1 MATVGSCTVWS
12 GRGRRRSVPT
22 VLVLLVLVLTG
33 SAACSGGGGS
43 SHIRPT
49 PSTTAITV
57 LPAADRIKLGQARL
71 GGPSSCID
79 DAYCAAGLVRT
90 YGIPLGNR
98 IVALPSPTAIA
109 DALSAG
115 AIDVGVLPNSSELLA
130 EPRLAAL
137 TDDRGLVPA
146 TNLVPVASAALV
158 RSTGGALAPALDE
171 ISAELTPAGL
181 AGIEQALSR
190 GTTPQVAADT
200 WLADHVAAAV
210 PGPAPP
216 GAPSVVIA
224 RRTDPE
230 SAATTALYAGGLAR
244 YGWRVTVVPVGGER
258 PDEMDALG
266 SGAVNLVIDEMAPL
280 LEYVSAF
287 SGSSSADVA
296 DTLALLRR
304 RLADRELVAF
314 EPSPAR
320 PGPVFVV
327 NRAVAA
333 SLGVGSLSD
342 LARSAGARLS
352 PSPTT
357 APPDT
362 VGTGSVPA
370 DAEGPPL
377 AQPASLGVGS
387 VGDAVMA
394 LQSRLLTLGYDRSNP
409 SGVFSEATRRAV
421 IGFQLDQGLLTTGA
435 VDPRTA
441 RTLATARPP
450 ARPSQAP
457 APGDPGVL
465 KVPPTTSGP
474 SLGAQAGKVYLAF
487 ADGPSPI
494 TAALLDE
501 LRAHQAT
508 ATFFAEEGA
517 LERQP
522 DAIRAA
528 AGAGDAVGISEPPHD
543 ASSPIG
549 SETLFRTAARTQ
561 ESLAPLLSR
570 TPACLVAPYGALD
583 AGTRQRAAQAGLK
596 VVVPDVDPQDWR
608 KPGADAISAD
618 IIDNVRAG
626 SIVLLHDGGGDRNQT
641 VAAVGKV
648 LEILVARGFG
658 FSAIPDC

>member
-1 MATVGSCTVWS
+1 MRF
-12 GRGRRRSVPT
+12 GRGRRLRLLT
-22 VLVLLVLVLTG
+22 VLVLMG
-33 SAACSGGGGS
+33 CAACSGGGGS

-57 LPAADRIKLGQARL
+57 LPAADRIRLGQARL

-98 IVALPSPTAIA
+98 IVALPSPAAITE
-109 DALSAG
+109 ALLAG
-115 AIDVGVLPNSSELLA
+115 AIDVGVVPNSSEVLA
-130 EPRLAAL
+130 DPRLSAL

-158 RSTGGALAPALDE
+158 RSTGGALAPAVDE

-190 GTTPQVAADT
+190 GVTPQAAAEA

-210 PGPAPP
+210 PASAPP
-216 GAPSVVIA
+216 GAPAVVIA
-224 RRTDPE
+224 RRTDAA
-230 SAATTALYAGGLAR
+230 SAATAALYAGGLAR
-244 YGWRVTVVPVGGER
+244 YGWKVSVVPVGGSR
-258 PDEMDALG
+258 PEEVDALG
-266 SGAVNLVIDEMAPL
+266 SGAVNLVVDQTAPL
-280 LEYVSAF
+280 LEFLSGF
-287 SGSSSADVA
+287 SGSSSADLV

-314 EPSPAR
+314 EPSPAK

-327 NRAVAA
+327 NRAVAS
-333 SLGVGSLSD
+333 SLGIGSLSE
-342 LARSAGARLS
+342 LARAAGVRLS
-352 PSPTT
+352 PSPPP
-357 APPDT
+357 APPDP

-377 AQPASLGVGS
+377 AQPPSLGVGS
-387 VGDAVMA
+387 VGDAVVN
-394 LQSRLLTLGYDRSNP
+394 LQTRLLTLGYDRSSP
-409 SGVFSEATRRAV
+409 SGVFSEATRRGV
-421 IGFQLDQGLLTTGA
+421 IAFQLDQGLLTTGA

-457 APGDPGVL
+457 APGDPGAL
-465 KVPPTTSGP
+465 KVPPSVSGP
-474 SLGAQAGKVYLAF
+474 SLGAQAGKIYLAF
-487 ADGPSPI
+487 ADGPSSL
-494 TAALLDE
+494 TVALLDE

-508 ATFFAEEGA
+508 ATFFVEEGA
-517 LERQP
+517 LERQS
-522 DAIRAA
+522 DAIRTA

-543 ASSPIG
+543 ASSAIG

-570 TPACLVAPYGALD
+570 TPACLLAPYGASD
-583 AGTRQRAAQAGLK
+583 AGTRQRAAQSGLK
-596 VVVPDVDPQDWR
+596 VVIPDVDPQDWR

-618 IIDNVRAG
+618 IIENARAG

-641 VAAVGKV
+641 VAAVGRV
-648 LEILVARGFG
+648 LDILIARGFG
-658 FSAIPDC
+658 FSALPDC